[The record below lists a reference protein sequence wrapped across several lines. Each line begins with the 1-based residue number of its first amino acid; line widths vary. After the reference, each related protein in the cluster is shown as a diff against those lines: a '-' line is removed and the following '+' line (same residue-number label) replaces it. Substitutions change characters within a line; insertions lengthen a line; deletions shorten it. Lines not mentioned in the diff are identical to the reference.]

1 MDICRGEVA
10 PRTFEAAP
18 RRPSIRRRGALLA
31 VLLASMAVTAGCDA
45 VRDRIAGVA
54 RPVGAEELR
63 AAATDPRVQ
72 AFYEARQWRPAWN
85 TANSR
90 AMLEELEGAQ
100 QHGLDPSEFVGI
112 IQAAEG
118 RAERDAELTL
128 AAIAYAQALAHGTV
142 DPNEIHSI
150 YTLGRP
156 EVDVT
161 VGLQQALE
169 ADDFSTWLASLAPT
183 DAEYR
188 ALSEAYLAYQAI
200 SGPAQADPIA
210 EGAAIRVG
218 DRDPRT
224 PLIARRLAAGGYLS
238 AEAAASAADVFTAPV
253 SEALRAFQQAHGL
266 EADGTVGNITVG
278 VLNVSAADRARQLAV
293 NLERRRWLARNP
305 PATRIDVN
313 TAAAE
318 LVYVRDGA
326 PVWTTRTVAG
336 TAQNAT
342 PAMGETF
349 SQLVVNPPWNVPQ
362 GIAERE
368 ILPQGQAYLAR
379 NNMYVEDGRVV
390 QRPGPNAAL
399 GLVKFDMV
407 NPHAIYLHDTPA
419 KALFQSEQRH
429 RSHGCVRVEDA
440 VEFARRLAAES
451 GKAEAF
457 DAALRSGE
465 TRVVT
470 LDEDIKVRL
479 LYHTAYLGADGRVA
493 FTRDAYGWD
502 DRLAEK
508 MGLGAGRT
516 RGEEA
521 PVAALLG
528 P

>member
-1 MDICRGEVA
+1 MVICRGEVA
-10 PRTFEAAP
+10 PRSFEAAP
-18 RRPSIRRRGALLA
+18 RRPSVRHRGALLA
-31 VLLASMAVTAGCDA
+31 VLLASMAATAGCDA

-85 TANSR
+85 TANAR
-90 AMLEELEGAQ
+90 IMLEELEGAQ
-100 QHGLDPSEFVGI
+100 KHGLDPTEFVGI

-128 AAIAYAQALAHGTV
+128 AALAYAQALAHGTV
-142 DPNEIHSI
+142 DPTEIHSI
-150 YTLGRP
+150 YTLERP

-161 VGLQQALE
+161 AGLQQALE
-169 ADDFSTWLASLAPT
+169 ANDFSTWIASLAPT

-188 ALSEAYLAYQAI
+188 ALSDAYLTYHTLNGEAQAAPI
-200 SGPAQADPIA
+200 PEGPA
-210 EGAAIRVG
+210 IRAG

-224 PLIARRLAAGGYLS
+224 PLIAQRLMAGGYLS
-238 AEAAASAADVFTAPV
+238 ADTAASDADVFTPPM
-253 SEALRAFQQAHGL
+253 SEALKAFQQGHGL
-266 EADGTVGNITVG
+266 EADGTVGNETLG
-278 VLNVSAADRARQLAV
+278 VLNISAADRARQLAV

-318 LVYVRDGA
+318 LVYVRDDR

-336 TAQNAT
+336 TPQSAT

-368 ILPQGQAYLAR
+368 ILPQGEAYLAR
-379 NNMYVEDGRVV
+379 NNMYVQDGRVV

-440 VEFARRLAAES
+440 VEFARRLASES
-451 GKAEAF
+451 GKGDDF
-457 DAALRSGE
+457 DAALRSGQ
-465 TRVVT
+465 TRVVS
-470 LDEDIKVRL
+470 LGEDIKVRL
-479 LYHTAYLGADGRVA
+479 LYHTAYLGTDGQVA
-493 FTRDAYGWD
+493 FTRDVYGWD